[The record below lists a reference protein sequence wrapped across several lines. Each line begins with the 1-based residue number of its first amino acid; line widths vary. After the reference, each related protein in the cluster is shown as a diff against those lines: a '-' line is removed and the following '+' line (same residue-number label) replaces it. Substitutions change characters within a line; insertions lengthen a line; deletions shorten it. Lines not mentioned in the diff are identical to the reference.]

1 MYKGKN
7 VSKYTHTNQLCFVP
21 SLMVMLWYMVIV
33 VFCKHHDFVHIQPLC
48 NWNNRCIARGL
59 EGTVL
64 MCTVRIVPSKAI
76 YRVRVRTIWMNM
88 KWTNIHIAE
97 MHSHHISVT
106 DVCVTPSTLYPAHGG
121 HRNAKSLQT
130 IQDKRAL
137 SGWRE
142 GLGLC
147 EWEWRGAGGLDE
159 EISPH
164 LLHYVAPA
172 QEAHWQL

>member
-1 MYKGKN
+1 
-7 VSKYTHTNQLCFVP
+7 
-21 SLMVMLWYMVIV
+21 
-33 VFCKHHDFVHIQPLC
+33 
-48 NWNNRCIARGL
+48 
-59 EGTVL
+59 
-64 MCTVRIVPSKAI
+64 
-76 YRVRVRTIWMNM
+76 
-88 KWTNIHIAE
+88 

-106 DVCVTPSTLYPAHGG
+106 DVCVAPSTLYPAHGG
-121 HRNAKSLQT
+121 HRNAKSLPT

-147 EWEWRGAGGLDE
+147 ECEWRGAGGLDE

-172 QEAHWQL
+172 QEAH